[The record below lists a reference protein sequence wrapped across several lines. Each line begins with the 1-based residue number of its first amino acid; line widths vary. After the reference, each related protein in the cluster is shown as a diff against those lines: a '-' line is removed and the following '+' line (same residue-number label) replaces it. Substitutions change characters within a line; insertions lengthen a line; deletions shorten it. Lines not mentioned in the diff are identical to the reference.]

1 MHPKLIFKGALK
13 NAPIV
18 LEYQYYQ
25 RQYFAEI
32 VPSPLALTLQIHF
45 YPSLSGIILDC
56 ALKVIALKSATFSA
70 PESAPETNLKT
81 TYFMLFLRNLTK
93 NLEEKLVIKFVLM
106 E

>member
-13 NAPIV
+13 NTPIV

-56 ALKVIALKSATFSA
+56 ALKVIALKSATFNA
-70 PESAPETNLKT
+70 PESAPETT
-81 TYFMLFLRNLTK
+81 HFMLFLRNLTK
-93 NLEEKLVIKFVLM
+93 NLKEKLVTKFVLM